1 MTNLKEQQK
10 LFWELFEEIL
20 IENGE
25 PFKISYQN
33 KKNEIKHNGAVN
45 KDFTNT
51 PSGTAIDLGFNFGKG
66 IFRVNFYIPE
76 RKPDLKNKLLTNK
89 EQINSMIT
97 LPLLWEKG
105 EKNELVLRPSVYFNF
120 IQNDVD
126 DYRRVIEESLP
137 TIIEFIN
144 VANMYG
150 KDEFFDF

>member
-1 MTNLKEQQK
+1 MTYTEEQRKIFWK
-10 LFWELFEEIL
+10 LFDEIL

-25 PFKISYQN
+25 PFSIAYK
-33 KKNEIKHNGAVN
+33 KKNGEITSYGQVN
-45 KDFTNT
+45 KLFAT
-51 PSGTAIDLGFNFGKG
+51 PNGTVIDLSFILRDGK
-66 IFRVNFYIPE
+66 FRVNFYIPE
-76 RKPDLKNKLLTNK
+76 RKPDLKNKLLANK

-105 EKNELVLRPSVYFNF
+105 ENKELVLRPSVYFNF

-137 TIIEFIN
+137 TIMEFIN
-144 VANMYG
+144 VANKYG

>member
-126 DYRRVIEESLP
+126 DYRRKFTNNNRV
-137 TIIEFIN
+137 
-144 VANMYG
+144 Y
-150 KDEFFDF
+150 

>member
-1 MTNLKEQQK
+1 MTNTEEQRK
-10 LFWELFEEIL
+10 LFWELFDEIL
-20 IENGE
+20 LENGE

-45 KDFTNT
+45 KHFTNT

-76 RKPDLKNKLLTNK
+76 RKTSLRDNFINNK
-89 EQINSMIT
+89 EQIESMIT
-97 LPLLWEKG
+97 KTLLWENG
-105 EKNELVLRPSVYFNF
+105 SQNENVLRPSVYFEF
-120 IQNDVD
+120 IKNDVD

>member
-1 MTNLKEQQK
+1 MTNTEEQRK
-10 LFWELFEEIL
+10 LFWELFDEIL
-20 IENGE
+20 LENGE

-51 PSGTAIDLGFNFGKG
+51 PSGTAIDLGFNLRKG
-66 IFRVNFYIPE
+66 VFRVNFYIPDLNI
-76 RKPDLKNKLLTNK
+76 DLKNKLLVNK

>member
-1 MTNLKEQQK
+1 MTNTEEQRK
-10 LFWELFEEIL
+10 LFWELFDEIL
-20 IENGE
+20 LENGE

-51 PSGTAIDLGFNFGKG
+51 PSGTAIDLGFNLRKG
-66 IFRVNFYIPE
+66 VFRVNFYIPDVNI
-76 RKPDLKNKLLTNK
+76 KLKNKFTSNK
-89 EQINSMIT
+89 EQIDSMIT
-97 LPLLWEKG
+97 LPLLWERG

-144 VANMYG
+144 VANKYG

>member
-126 DYRRVIEESLP
+126 DYRRVIEESLQ